1 MLPTGTVKS
10 GGSRQAIAKLNLTDR
25 VRCETNLPK
34 TTLIGNSR
42 HSKLEALKAF
52 LHMVFRVFKSQSD
65 ILPVSHIPCRKSYI
79 CKLYVVYL
87 DLATSQIECRIV

>member
-1 MLPTGTVKS
+1 VSAMLPTGTVKS

-42 HSKLEALKAF
+42 HLICECTSVSTLSQRHVIRLNEINLSPTVTLPITLPPLE
-52 LHMVFRVFKSQSD
+52 S
-65 ILPVSHIPCRKSYI
+65 
-79 CKLYVVYL
+79 
-87 DLATSQIECRIV
+87 

>member
-34 TTLIGNSR
+34 TTLIGKSR
-42 HSKLEALKAF
+42 HLICECTTTTTMGDTGF
-52 LHMVFRVFKSQSD
+52 E
-65 ILPVSHIPCRKSYI
+65 PV
-79 CKLYVVYL
+79 
-87 DLATSQIECRIV
+87 TSSV